1 MNRLPILLATAA
13 TMGAVTLGGCAK
25 PEPQMSFAKDVQPLL
40 MERCGSC
47 HAPGQ
52 VGYEA
57 SGLSVENYDVL
68 MKGTKYGPV
77 VIPGDPLSSTLT
89 MLVEGRADPSIRMPH
104 GDTALP
110 AAEQKILR
118 DWVAQGA
125 KNN

>member
-13 TMGAVTLGGCAK
+13 AVGAVTLGSCAK
-25 PEPQMSFAKDVQPLL
+25 PEPQVSFAKDVQPVLK
-40 MERCGSC
+40 ERCGSC
-47 HAPGQ
+47 HAPGLA
-52 VGYEA
+52 GYEA
-57 SGLSVENYDVL
+57 SGLSVENYEAL

-104 GDTALP
+104 GDEPLP
-110 AAEQKILR
+110 AAEQKVLR

-125 KNN
+125 TNN

>member
-1 MNRLPILLATAA
+1 MNRLPMMMAAAFLGALA
-13 TMGAVTLGGCAK
+13 LGGCSRE
-25 PEPQMSFAKDVQPLL
+25 EPPVSFSKDVQPVLNA
-40 MERCGSC
+40 RCGAC
-47 HAPGQ
+47 HVPGQ
-52 VGYEA
+52 PGHEA
-57 SGLSVENYDVL
+57 SGLNTSSYDAL
-68 MKGTKYGPV
+68 MQGTKFGEV

-104 GDTALP
+104 GDQALP

>member
-1 MNRLPILLATAA
+1 MNRLPILLATTVAA
-13 TMGAVTLGGCAK
+13 GAVALGGCSRA
-25 PEPQMSFAKDVQPLL
+25 EPPVSFARDVQPILSS
-40 MERCGSC
+40 RCARC

-52 VGYEA
+52 AGYEA
-57 SGLSVENYDVL
+57 SGLSVESYESL
-68 MKGTKYGPV
+68 MKGTKFGAV

-104 GDTALP
+104 GGESLP
-110 AAEQKILR
+110 AAEQKTLR

>member
-25 PEPQMSFAKDVQPLL
+25 PEPQMSFARDVQPLL

-104 GDTALP
+104 GDAALP

>member
-25 PEPQMSFAKDVQPLL
+25 PEPQMSFARDVQPLL

-110 AAEQKILR
+110 APEQKILR

>member
-1 MNRLPILLATAA
+1 MNRLPLLLAMAVT
-13 TMGAVTLGGCAK
+13 TGAVALGGCSK
-25 PEPQMSFAKDVQPLL
+25 VEPQLSFAKDVQPLL
-40 MERCGSC
+40 TSRCGGC
-47 HAPGQ
+47 HVPGQ
-52 VGYEA
+52 PGYEA
-57 SGLSVENYDVL
+57 SGLGVEGYDAL
-68 MKGTKYGPV
+68 MKGTKFGAI

-104 GDTALP
+104 GGEPLP